1 MKKAVILMSGGVDST
16 TVAAIAK
23 SKNFELIALSFNYGQ
38 RHVVELEAVKKVVK
52 FFDIKKHIIVNID
65 LKIFGGSALTDD
77 IDVPD
82 HAENTLIPITYVPA
96 RNTIFLSYALAFAEV
111 NNAFDVFIGA
121 NIVDYSG
128 YPDCRP
134 EYIKAFENM
143 SNLALKETV
152 EGRGTITIHTPIIN
166 MSKAEVIKQG
176 NILGVDYTMTYSCY
190 NPTDDGKSCGQC
202 DSCKIRLKGFKENN
216 MTDGIPYV

>member
-1 MKKAVILMSGGVDST
+1 MSGGVDST

-23 SKNFELIALSFNYGQ
+23 STNFELIALSFNYGQ

>member
-1 MKKAVILMSGGVDST
+1 MSGGVDST